1 MSANQIRIG
10 VVLLSLAG
18 PVGNQAVGVASPQA
32 QQDMA
37 QALIDDINKAG
48 GVQCRKLVPTY
59 YQVNPVDSVNQ
70 HSECL
75 QIVQDGVFA
84 VIDGGG
90 FSYPIASRD
99 CVVQNKIPLYSQV
112 GIVPTEGNQQ
122 FYPYLFSPAAT
133 YDVDMR
139 DVALGAKARG
149 FFSSS
154 SGFHL
159 LGVLDDDCTPE
170 VNADLDTALSL
181 AGVRPAQISRF
192 VFACPPSGF
201 APPSAMAQAVEQF
214 KLAGVT
220 NVIPVTGGGSFDT
233 FTKIA
238 QQQDFRPRYAV
249 SDYDGLSSTVESTQG
264 PDPQNFDGA
273 VATIP
278 WRTGQLAS
286 GLPADPAT
294 QRCNQEMTAHGLPTM
309 AEASAIQ
316 GVYCALLTMFTTSAE
331 RAPRL
336 TRTALVDGLDA
347 SGTVGFSFPFA
358 DGTFNRAHKIAG
370 GDYWRPIQWH
380 AGCTCWKVLDPA
392 FQPSFG

>member
-1 MSANQIRIG
+1 VTATTIHLG
-10 VVLLSLAG
+10 VVILSLAG

-32 QQDMA
+32 QQSMA

-75 QIVQDGVFA
+75 QIAQDGVFA

-90 FSYPIASRD
+90 FSYPISSRD

-112 GIVPTEGNQQ
+112 GIVPSEGNQQ
-122 FYPYLFSPAAT
+122 FYPYLFSPAAV

-139 DVALGAKARG
+139 DVVLGAKAGG
-149 FFSSS
+149 FFSPG
-154 SGFHL
+154 SGFHI
-159 LGVLDDDCTPE
+159 LGLLDDDCTPE
-170 VNADLDTALSL
+170 VNGDLDAALSQ
-181 AGVRPAQISRF
+181 AGIPASQVSRF
-192 VFACPPSGF
+192 VFACPSTGF

-233 FTKIA
+233 FTRIA
-238 QQQDFRPRYAV
+238 QQQGFRPHYAV
-249 SDYDGLSSTVESTQG
+249 SDYDGLSSTVESSQG

-273 VATIP
+273 IATIP

-286 GLPADPAT
+286 NLAPDPAT
-294 QRCNQEMTAHGLPTM
+294 QRCDQEMTAHGLPTM
-309 AEASAIQ
+309 DESSAIQ
-316 GVYCALLTMFTTSAE
+316 GVYCALLTMFVTSAQ

-336 TRTALVDGLDA
+336 DRTALVDGLDTA
-347 SGTVGFSFPFA
+347 GAIAFSFPFA
-358 DGTFNRAHKIAG
+358 DGVFDRAHKIAG
-370 GDYWRPIQWH
+370 GDFWRPIQWH
-380 AGCTCWKVLDPA
+380 AGCTCWKVLDPT
-392 FQPSFG
+392 FRPSFT